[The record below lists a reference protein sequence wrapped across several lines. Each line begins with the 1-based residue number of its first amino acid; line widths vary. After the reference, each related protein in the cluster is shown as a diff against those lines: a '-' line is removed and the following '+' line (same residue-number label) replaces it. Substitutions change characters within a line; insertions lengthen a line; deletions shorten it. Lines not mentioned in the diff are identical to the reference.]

1 MSIRDNL
8 DCYRYFCRQSIF
20 CMQLGHLGEI
30 TGIFTAICWTASA
43 LSFSL
48 ATRRA
53 GSLAVNIA
61 RLVLAMGMFMI
72 WSKIMRGYWT
82 PSDAT
87 PEAWKWLSISGLVG
101 FVAGDYCLFKSFS
114 YQSAKLSM
122 LIMSLAPPVA
132 ALAGAMILHEKLTWL
147 NGLGMVLVLSGI
159 AIVILKRPESETN
172 KSRLNYPV
180 KGLLL
185 ALGGAIGQG
194 IGAVF
199 SKLGMGNYDPF
210 ASSQI
215 RVIAGILG
223 FVIIITM
230 MREWRSIGFS
240 LKNNKAMMP
249 LLIGS
254 FFGPFLGV
262 SLSLLAFQHTSVGI
276 ASTLIATVPVFIL
289 VPSVLIFHEKLNW
302 KEVAGAFLAV
312 TGMAIFFL

>member
-1 MSIRDNL
+1 
-8 DCYRYFCRQSIF
+8 
-20 CMQLGHLGEI
+20 MQIGHLGEVA
-30 TGIFTAICWTASA
+30 GVLTAICWTASA

-61 RLVLAMGMFMI
+61 RLVFAMGMFMI
-72 WSKIMRGYWT
+72 WSKVMRGSWT
-82 PSDAT
+82 PSDAS
-87 PEAWKWLSISGLVG
+87 PEAWKWLSISGLIG
-101 FVAGDYCLFKSFS
+101 FVAGDYCLFKSYS

-132 ALAGAMILHEKLTWL
+132 TLAGAVILHEKLNWL
-147 NGLGMVLVLSGI
+147 NGLGMLLVLAGI
-159 AIVILKRPESETN
+159 AIVILKRPDDEKN

-185 ALGGAIGQG
+185 ALGGAVGQG
-194 IGAVF
+194 VGAVF

-215 RVIAGILG
+215 RTITGIAG
-223 FVIIITM
+223 FVVIITLA
-230 MREWRSIGFS
+230 REWRSIRYS
-240 LKNNKAMMP
+240 LKNNKAMTP

-289 VPSVLIFHEKLNW
+289 IPSVIFFHEKLNW

-312 TGMAIFFL
+312 AGMAIFFL

>member
-1 MSIRDNL
+1 
-8 DCYRYFCRQSIF
+8 
-20 CMQLGHLGEI
+20 MQIGHLGELA
-30 TGIFTAICWTASA
+30 GVLTAICWTASA
-43 LSFSL
+43 LAFSL

-53 GSLAVNIA
+53 GSLAVNIT
-61 RLVLAMGMFMI
+61 RLVFALGMFMV
-72 WSKIMRGYWT
+72 WSKVMRGYWT
-82 PSDAT
+82 PSDAS
-87 PEAWKWLSISGLVG
+87 PEAWKWLSISGLIG
-101 FVAGDYCLFKSFS
+101 FVAGDYCLFKSYS

-132 ALAGAMILHEKLTWL
+132 TLAGAVILHERLSWL
-147 NGLGMVLVLSGI
+147 NGLGMILVLSGI

-172 KSRLNYPV
+172 RSRLNYPV

-194 IGAVF
+194 VGAVF

-215 RVIAGILG
+215 RAITGVIG
-223 FVIIITM
+223 FIVIITM
-230 MREWRSIGFS
+230 AKEWRSIRFS
-240 LKNNKAMMP
+240 LKNNKAMTP
-249 LLIGS
+249 LIIGS

-289 VPSVLIFHEKLNW
+289 IPSVLIFHEKLNW
-302 KEVAGAFLAV
+302 KEIAGAFLAV
-312 TGMAIFFL
+312 AGMAIFFL

>member
-1 MSIRDNL
+1 
-8 DCYRYFCRQSIF
+8 
-20 CMQLGHLGEI
+20 MQIGHLGEI
-30 TGIFTAICWTASA
+30 SGVLTAMCWTASA

-53 GSLAVNIA
+53 GSLAVNIT
-61 RLVLAMGMFMI
+61 RLVFAMGMFMV
-72 WSKIMRGYWT
+72 WSKVMRGLWT
-82 PSDAT
+82 PSDAS
-87 PEAWKWLSISGLVG
+87 PEAWKWLSISGLIG
-101 FVAGDYCLFKSFS
+101 FVAGDYCLFKSYS

-132 ALAGAMILHEKLTWL
+132 TLAGSVILHERLTIL

-159 AIVILKRPESETN
+159 AIVILKQPESETN

-194 IGAVF
+194 VGAVF

-215 RVIAGILG
+215 RAITGILG
-223 FVIIITM
+223 FVVIISFA
-230 MREWRSIGFS
+230 REWRSISFS
-240 LKNNKAMMP
+240 LRNTKALTP
-249 LLIGS
+249 LFIGS

-289 VPSVLIFHEKLNW
+289 IPSVIIFHEKLNW
-302 KEVAGAFLAV
+302 KEVVGAFLAV
-312 TGMAIFFL
+312 GGMAIFFF

>member
-1 MSIRDNL
+1 
-8 DCYRYFCRQSIF
+8 
-20 CMQLGHLGEI
+20 MQIGHLGEI
-30 TGIFTAICWTASA
+30 AGILTAICWTASA

-53 GSLAVNIA
+53 GSLAVNIT
-61 RLVLAMGMFMI
+61 RLVFAMGMFMV

-82 PSDAT
+82 PSDAS
-87 PEAWKWLSISGLVG
+87 PEAWKWLSISGFVG
-101 FVAGDYCLFKSFS
+101 FVAGDFCLFKSFS
-114 YQSAKLSM
+114 YLSAKLSM

-132 ALAGAMILHEKLTWL
+132 ALAGAVILHERLTWL
-147 NGLGMVLVLSGI
+147 SGLGMILVLAGI
-159 AIVILKRPESETN
+159 AIVILKQPESDTN
-172 KSRLNYPV
+172 KSRFNYPV

-185 ALGGAIGQG
+185 AFGGAVGQG
-194 IGAVF
+194 LGAVF

-215 RVIAGILG
+215 RVISGIIG
-223 FVIIITM
+223 FAVIITIAKEWHAIT
-230 MREWRSIGFS
+230 FS
-240 LKNNKAMMP
+240 LKNNKAMNP
-249 LLIGS
+249 LIIGS

-262 SLSLLAFQHTSVGI
+262 SLSLIAFQHTSVGI

-289 VPSVLIFHEKLNW
+289 IPSVIIFHEKLNW

>member
-1 MSIRDNL
+1 MHI
-8 DCYRYFCRQSIF
+8 
-20 CMQLGHLGEI
+20 GHLGEI
-30 TGIFTAICWTASA
+30 AGVVTAICWTASA

-53 GSLAVNIA
+53 GSLAVNIG
-61 RLVLAMGMFMI
+61 RLVLAMGMFLL
-72 WSKIMRGYWT
+72 WSKVMRGYWT
-82 PSDAT
+82 PSDAS

-101 FVAGDYCLFKSFS
+101 FVAGDYCLFKSYS

-132 ALAGAMILHEKLTWL
+132 ALAGAIILHEKLTWL
-147 NGLGMVLVLSGI
+147 NGLGMILVLSGI
-159 AIVILKRPESETN
+159 AIVILKRPDSETN
-172 KSRLNYPV
+172 KSRFNYPI

-194 IGAVF
+194 VGAVF

-215 RVIAGILG
+215 RVITGILG
-223 FVIIITM
+223 FIVIITLARQWHPIA
-230 MREWRSIGFS
+230 FS
-240 LKNNKAMMP
+240 LRNNNAVKP

-262 SLSLLAFQHTSVGI
+262 SLSLLSFQYTSVGI

-289 VPSVLIFHEKLNW
+289 IPSVIIFHEKLNW
-302 KEVAGAFLAV
+302 KEIAGAFLAV
-312 TGMAIFFL
+312 IGMAIFFL

>member
-1 MSIRDNL
+1 
-8 DCYRYFCRQSIF
+8 
-20 CMQLGHLGEI
+20 MQISHPGEI
-30 TGIFTAICWTASA
+30 AGIITAICWTASA

-53 GSLAVNIA
+53 GSLAVNIT
-61 RLVLAMGMFMI
+61 RLVLAMGMFLV
-72 WSKIMRGYWT
+72 WSKIMRGLWT
-82 PSDAT
+82 PMDAS
-87 PEAWKWLSISGLVG
+87 PEAWKWLSISGFIG
-101 FVAGDYCLFKSFS
+101 FVAGDYCLFKSYS

-132 ALAGAMILHEKLTWL
+132 ALSGALILHERLTWL
-147 NGLGMVLVLSGI
+147 NGLGMLLVLGGI

-185 ALGGAIGQG
+185 ALGGAVGQG

-215 RVIAGILG
+215 RVITGILG
-223 FVIIITM
+223 FIVIITLAKQ
-230 MREWRSIGFS
+230 WRPVSFS
-240 LKNNKAMMP
+240 LRNNKAMGP

-262 SLSLLAFQHTSVGI
+262 SLSLFAFQYTSVGI

-289 VPSVLIFHEKLNW
+289 IPSVLIFHEKLNW
-302 KEVAGAFLAV
+302 KEIAGAFLAV
-312 TGMAIFFL
+312 SGMAIFFL

>member
-1 MSIRDNL
+1 
-8 DCYRYFCRQSIF
+8 
-20 CMQLGHLGEI
+20 MQIGHLGEI
-30 TGIFTAICWTASA
+30 SGVLTAMCWTASA

-53 GSLAVNIA
+53 GSLAVNIT
-61 RLVLAMGMFMI
+61 RLVFAMGMFMV
-72 WSKIMRGYWT
+72 WSKVMRGLWT
-82 PSDAT
+82 PSDAS
-87 PEAWKWLSISGLVG
+87 PEAWKWLSISGLIG
-101 FVAGDYCLFKSFS
+101 FVAGDYCLFKSYSF
-114 YQSAKLSM
+114 QSAKLSM

-132 ALAGAMILHEKLTWL
+132 TLAGSIILHERLTWL
-147 NGLGMVLVLSGI
+147 NALGMVLVLSGI
-159 AIVILKRPESETN
+159 AIVILKQPESETN

-194 IGAVF
+194 VGAVF

-215 RVIAGILG
+215 RAITGILG
-223 FVIIITM
+223 FIVIISFA
-230 MREWRSIGFS
+230 REWRSINFS
-240 LKNNKAMMP
+240 LRNNKALVP
-249 LLIGS
+249 LVIGS

-289 VPSVLIFHEKLNW
+289 IPSVLIFHEKLNW
-302 KEVAGAFLAV
+302 KEVVGAFLAV
-312 TGMAIFFL
+312 GGMAIFFI

>member
-1 MSIRDNL
+1 
-8 DCYRYFCRQSIF
+8 
-20 CMQLGHLGEI
+20 MQIGHLGEI
-30 TGIFTAICWTASA
+30 AGVLTAICWTASA

-53 GSLAVNIA
+53 GSLAVNIT
-61 RLVLAMGMFMI
+61 RLVFAMGMFMV
-72 WSKIMRGYWT
+72 WSKVIRGYWT
-82 PSDAT
+82 PSDAS
-87 PEAWKWLSISGLVG
+87 PEAWKWLSISGLIG
-101 FVAGDYCLFKSFS
+101 FVAGDYCLFKSYSF
-114 YQSAKLSM
+114 QSAKLSM

-132 ALAGAMILHEKLTWL
+132 TLAGSIILHERLTWL
-147 NGLGMVLVLSGI
+147 NALGMVLVLSGI
-159 AIVILKRPESETN
+159 AIVILKQPESETN

-194 IGAVF
+194 VGAVF

-215 RVIAGILG
+215 RAITGILG
-223 FVIIITM
+223 FIVIISFA
-230 MREWRSIGFS
+230 REWRSINFS
-240 LKNNKAMMP
+240 LRNNKALVP
-249 LLIGS
+249 LVIGS

-289 VPSVLIFHEKLNW
+289 IPSVLIFHEKLNW
-302 KEVAGAFLAV
+302 KEVVGAFLAV
-312 TGMAIFFL
+312 GGMAIFFF

>member
-1 MSIRDNL
+1 
-8 DCYRYFCRQSIF
+8 
-20 CMQLGHLGEI
+20 MQIGHLGEVA
-30 TGIFTAICWTASA
+30 GILTAICWTASA

-72 WSKIMRGYWT
+72 WSKIIHGNWT
-82 PSDAT
+82 PSDAS

-101 FVAGDYCLFKSFS
+101 FVAGDYCLFKSYS

-159 AIVILKRPESETN
+159 AIVILKQPESETN
-172 KSRLNYPV
+172 SSRFHYPV

-185 ALGGAIGQG
+185 ALGGAVGQG
-194 IGAVF
+194 VGAVF

-215 RVIAGILG
+215 RVITGILG
-223 FVIIITM
+223 FIVIITFAK
-230 MREWRSIGFS
+230 EWRSIRFS
-240 LKNNKAMMP
+240 LRYNKAMIP
-249 LLIGS
+249 LVIGS

-262 SLSLLAFQHTSVGI
+262 ALSLLAFQHTSVGI

-289 VPSVLIFHEKLNW
+289 IPSVMIFHEKLNW
-302 KEVAGAFLAV
+302 KEVTGAFLAV

>member
-1 MSIRDNL
+1 
-8 DCYRYFCRQSIF
+8 
-20 CMQLGHLGEI
+20 MQIGHLGEI
-30 TGIFTAICWTASA
+30 AGILTAICWTASA
-43 LSFSL
+43 LTFSL

-53 GSLAVNIA
+53 GSLAVNIT
-61 RLVLAMGMFMI
+61 RLVLAMGMFMV

-87 PEAWKWLSISGLVG
+87 PEAWKWLSISGIVG
-101 FVAGDYCLFKSFS
+101 FVAGDYCLFKSYS

-132 ALAGAMILHEKLTWL
+132 ALAGALILHERLTWL

-172 KSRLNYPV
+172 KSRFNYPV

-185 ALGGAIGQG
+185 AFGGAVGQG
-194 IGAVF
+194 VGAVF

-215 RVIAGILG
+215 RVITGILG
-223 FVIIITM
+223 FVLIITLAK
-230 MREWRSIGFS
+230 EWRSIGFS
-240 LKNNKAMMP
+240 LKNNKAIKP

-289 VPSVLIFHEKLNW
+289 IPSVMIFHEKLNW

-312 TGMAIFFL
+312 AGMAVFFL

>member
-1 MSIRDNL
+1 
-8 DCYRYFCRQSIF
+8 
-20 CMQLGHLGEI
+20 MQIGHLGEVA
-30 TGIFTAICWTASA
+30 GVLTAICWTASA

-61 RLVLAMGMFMI
+61 RLVFAMGMFMI
-72 WSKIMRGYWT
+72 WSKVMRGSWT
-82 PSDAT
+82 PSDAS
-87 PEAWKWLSISGLVG
+87 PEAWKWLSISGLIG
-101 FVAGDYCLFKSFS
+101 FVAGDYCLFKSYS

-132 ALAGAMILHEKLTWL
+132 TLAGAVILHEKLNWL
-147 NGLGMVLVLSGI
+147 NGLGMILVLAGI
-159 AIVILKRPESETN
+159 AIVVLKRPDDEKN

-185 ALGGAIGQG
+185 ALGGAVGQG
-194 IGAVF
+194 VGAVF

-215 RVIAGILG
+215 RTITGIAG
-223 FVIIITM
+223 FVVIITLA
-230 MREWRSIGFS
+230 REWRSIRFS
-240 LKNNKAMMP
+240 LKNNKAMTP

-289 VPSVLIFHEKLNW
+289 IPSVIIFHERLNW

-312 TGMAIFFL
+312 AGMAIFFL

>member
-1 MSIRDNL
+1 
-8 DCYRYFCRQSIF
+8 
-20 CMQLGHLGEI
+20 MQIGHLGEVA
-30 TGIFTAICWTASA
+30 GVLTAICWTASA

-61 RLVLAMGMFMI
+61 RLVFAMGMFMI
-72 WSKIMRGYWT
+72 WSKVMRGSWT
-82 PSDAT
+82 PSDAS
-87 PEAWKWLSISGLVG
+87 PEAWKWLSISGLIG
-101 FVAGDYCLFKSFS
+101 FVAGDYCLFKSYS

-132 ALAGAMILHEKLTWL
+132 TLAGAVILHEKLNWL
-147 NGLGMVLVLSGI
+147 NGLGMILVLAGI
-159 AIVILKRPESETN
+159 AIVILKRPDDEKN

-185 ALGGAIGQG
+185 ALGGAVGQG

-215 RVIAGILG
+215 RTITGIAG
-223 FVIIITM
+223 FVVIITLA
-230 MREWRSIGFS
+230 REWRSIRFS
-240 LKNNKAMMP
+240 LKNNKAMTP

-289 VPSVLIFHEKLNW
+289 IPSVILFHERLNW

-312 TGMAIFFL
+312 AGMAIFFL